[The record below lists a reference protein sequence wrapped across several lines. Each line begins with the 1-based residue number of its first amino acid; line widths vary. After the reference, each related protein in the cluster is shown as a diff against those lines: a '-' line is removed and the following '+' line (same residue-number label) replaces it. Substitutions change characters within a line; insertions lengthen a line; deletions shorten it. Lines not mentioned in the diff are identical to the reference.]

1 MRNGKD
7 PKVLVAV
14 AGTTR
19 AWELCWDGFASNV
32 LDELGA
38 DLALCTGDRDPR
50 PNPFY
55 ERAKYAWSFEQPDD
69 WADVYDRVVG
79 DPSWRA
85 LLRPGD
91 HLLGGVRST
100 EHPQPAVGAL
110 VIYMRWLLKQYLVRS
125 GLIAKYDWLI
135 LTRSDFLWELPH
147 PRLRHL
153 SERRVYTFDGE
164 HYGGISLRHL
174 VAPRRHAERLLSL
187 YDPVFTE
194 PEQLRRRLDRR
205 CTVEGWPFLNLEQFH
220 AARLK
225 ELGFWRRLRFLPY
238 IPYTVRAPGGLTGWS
253 VGEFDD
259 RLGFYVKYPAE
270 RERSEITRGLVSDR
284 DSWGSYLAPVRGAP
298 ARRRLRRSYR
308 ERGLY
313 ERPFPLRQ
321 APRRAYR
328 MARWRI
334 SQLPELRRRAEIPVG
349 RQLRRLPGASPLLD
363 ARLRRIRRRPPTP

>member
-1 MRNGKD
+1 MRTGKD

-19 AWELCWDGFASNV
+19 AWELCWDGFASHV

-50 PNPFY
+50 PIPFY
-55 ERAKYAWSFEQPDD
+55 ERAKYTWSFEQPDD

-100 EHPQPAVGAL
+100 EHPQPGVGAL
-110 VIYMRWLLKQYLVRS
+110 VIYMRWLLKQSLVRS
-125 GLIAKYDWLI
+125 RLIAEYDWLI

-174 VAPRRHAERLLSL
+174 IAPRRHAERLLSL

-194 PEQLRRRLDRR
+194 PERLRRRLDRR
-205 CTVEGWPFLNLEQFH
+205 CTVEGWYFMNLEEFH

-225 ELGFWRRLRFLPY
+225 ELGSGDGSGSCPTSPTRC
-238 IPYTVRAPGGLTGWS
+238 APPADSPDGA
-253 VGEFDD
+253 
-259 RLGFYVKYPAE
+259 LGSSTIGSA
-270 RERSEITRGLVSDR
+270 STSSTRPS
-284 DSWGSYLAPVRGAP
+284 GS
-298 ARRRLRRSYR
+298 ARRSPAGSSAIGIHGAATLHRSA
-308 ERGLY
+308 
-313 ERPFPLRQ
+313 
-321 APRRAYR
+321 APRRAGGCDAHTADGGC
-328 MARWRI
+328 MSAP
-334 SQLPELRRRAEIPVG
+334 SPFARRRSA
-349 RQLRRLPGASPLLD
+349 
-363 ARLRRIRRRPPTP
+363 PTG